1 MYLRSWPMPSR
12 VHHNVAGIPFEETS
26 HISRMISNN
35 SNLYLV
41 SKEEEDGKGKY
52 ILNVQQI
59 VFIFRPP
66 HLCPSVPAQKHGS
79 SSEIG
84 YWARNRSAD
93 GGGKEVGNTLPLV
106 ALAPASLT
114 SVSLTGL

>member
-1 MYLRSWPMPSR
+1 
-12 VHHNVAGIPFEETS
+12 
-26 HISRMISNN
+26 MISNN

-41 SKEEEDGKGKY
+41 SKGEGDGKGKY

-59 VFIFRPP
+59 VFISHPP
-66 HLCPSVPAQKHGS
+66 HLYPSVTSQKHGS
-79 SSEIG
+79 SSEIAG
-84 YWARNRSAD
+84 CWARNCSAD
-93 GGGKEVGNTLPLV
+93 VGGKEVVNTLPLV